1 MIGRDT
7 IDRIRSRINLVALVA
22 ESVKLQRRGR
32 SHVGLC
38 PFHQEKSPSFSVSDT
53 FFHCFGCK
61 QSGDCF
67 KFVELTEG
75 LSFGESLRKL
85 AEKAGVPLEDE
96 RSDHDRAA
104 ETRAKKAKDDLYAIN
119 LMAAGYFERMLVE
132 HPHAHFAR
140 DELARRGLGYDG
152 DAKACLQSFKVGY
165 APHGWDGLATF
176 LKHNGV
182 SPAHA
187 EQLGLLAP
195 RNNGPGYYDAFRHRL
210 MVSILDV
217 QGRVVAFSGR
227 ALADPPEDAARAAS
241 RAQHGPPPKYVNSR
255 ESQIYSKGST
265 LFGLFQAR
273 NAIRTKNEAI
283 VVEGNF
289 DLIAMH
295 ARGIEHVVAPMGTAF
310 TEDQARLLR
319 RFAQAV
325 VLLFDAD
332 AAGRKATVAARD
344 TCKTV
349 GLAARVARMPQGK
362 DPDEFL
368 QAKGAPAM
376 NDVLKASRALDEV
389 LIDDLCEPVG
399 EGADLTAK
407 QAALQKVRPILE
419 DQEITL
425 RDHLA
430 KRVAGRL
437 GLETETLWRLI
448 RGARP
453 DVDHDSSGG
462 RGGGGGAERV
472 TSGSSLDGRSRGPEK
487 SRGDLEQERLSR
499 AIVEILLVCP
509 ELLED
514 PQVHELE
521 PWLGLVTG
529 DWTFAVVELRK
540 EMRNS
545 RLENRSPD
553 LASVL
558 AQLPEAIQEAAAAK
572 LADPVLETTYTSSE
586 TGQDSKKLSA
596 VVLSSTADGRPDPL
610 LARRVIRE
618 TGVKLEKAVATARY
632 REIEREID
640 RAEQSGDF
648 TRASELLAEK
658 QRLTVA
664 IRKATEVLRNERPN

>member
-67 KFVELTEG
+67 KFLELTEG

-104 ETRAKKAKDDLYAIN
+104 ETRAKKAKEDLYAIN

-132 HPHAHFAR
+132 HPHAQIAR
-140 DELARRGLGYDG
+140 DELSRRGLAYDG
-152 DAKACLQSFKVGY
+152 EAGPCLQAFKVGY

-176 LKHNGV
+176 LRQNGV

-195 RNNGPGYYDAFRHRL
+195 RSNGPGYYDAFRHRL
-210 MVSILDV
+210 MVSIIDV

-227 ALADPPEDAARAAS
+227 ALKDPPEDEARAAS

-273 NAIRTKNEAI
+273 NAIRTKNESV

-319 RFAQAV
+319 RFSQSV

-332 AAGRKATVAARD
+332 AAGRKATWAARE
-344 TCKTV
+344 TCKTI

-368 QAKGAPAM
+368 QAKGAAAM
-376 NDVLKASRALDEV
+376 NDVLKAARALDEV
-389 LIDDLCEPVG
+389 LVDDLCEPVG
-399 EGADLTAK
+399 QGADLTTK

-430 KRVAGRL
+430 KRAASRL

-453 DVDHDSSGG
+453 DVDHDSAN
-462 RGGGGGAERV
+462 RGGAGGAERV
-472 TSGSSLDGRSRGPEK
+472 TSGSLEGRSRATEK

-509 ELLED
+509 ELLEE

-521 PWLGLVTG
+521 GWLALVTG
-529 DWTFAVVELRK
+529 DWAFAVVELRK

-545 RLENRSPD
+545 RLENRALD
-553 LASVL
+553 LAGVL

-596 VVLSSTADGRPDPL
+596 VVLSSADPNSHGRSDPL

-632 REIEREID
+632 REIEKAID

-648 TRASELLAEK
+648 ARASELLAEK
-658 QRLTVA
+658 SRLTVA
-664 IRKATEVLRNERPN
+664 IRKATDALRTDRN